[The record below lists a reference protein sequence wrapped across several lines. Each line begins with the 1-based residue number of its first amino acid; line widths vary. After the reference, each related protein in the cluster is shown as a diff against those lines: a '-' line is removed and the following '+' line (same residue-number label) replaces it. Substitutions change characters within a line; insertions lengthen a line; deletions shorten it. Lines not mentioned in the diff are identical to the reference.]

1 MCSLAFPIYRTFT
14 RNIAL
19 TANIF
24 NMLHTFFVSSP
35 LDQFEVTKLISL
47 DAPLLGSNL
56 TLTNLGLYSVLVV
69 IVFLGL
75 HFLSVNSSRIVPSR

>member
-1 MCSLAFPIYRTFT
+1 M
-14 RNIAL
+14 AL
-19 TANIF
+19 LHETVNTIF
-24 NMLHTFFVSSP
+24 NMLYTFFVSSP

-75 HFLSVNSSRIVPSR
+75 HFLSVNSQRVVPSR

>member
-1 MCSLAFPIYRTFT
+1 
-14 RNIAL
+14 
-19 TANIF
+19 
-24 NMLHTFFVSSP
+24 MLHTFFVSSP

-47 DAPLLGSNL
+47 DLVGVPNLPLLGSNL

-75 HFLSVNSSRIVPSR
+75 HFLSTNSGRIVPSR

>member
-1 MCSLAFPIYRTFT
+1 MLSY
-14 RNIAL
+14 NIGL
-19 TANIF
+19 IHETLLNIF

-75 HFLSVNSSRIVPSR
+75 HFLSTNSGRIVPSR